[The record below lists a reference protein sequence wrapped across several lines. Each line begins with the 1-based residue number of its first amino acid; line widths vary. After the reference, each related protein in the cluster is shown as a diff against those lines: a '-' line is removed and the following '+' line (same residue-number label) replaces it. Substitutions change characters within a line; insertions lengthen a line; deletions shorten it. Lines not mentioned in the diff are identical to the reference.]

1 MFVEVL
7 AGLLLAGAI
16 PCAVDE
22 IAPIKRQLAI
32 AKTRQP
38 LDSLKMATSLR
49 FEIDDIWPV
58 FAKTSVSD
66 KANLWNLFLLKNTV
80 GRL

>member
-1 MFVEVL
+1 MFVDVL

-16 PCAVDE
+16 PCAMDE
-22 IAPIKRQLAI
+22 MAPIRRQLAM
-32 AKTRQP
+32 AKTRQH

-49 FEIDDIWPV
+49 FEIGGSWPV
-58 FAKTSVSD
+58 FVTTSVSD
-66 KANLWNLFLLKNTV
+66 RANLWNLFFVENGS